1 MIYQLTIRGMAIQ
14 KVIERILSS
23 VISNGYITVL
33 LLKFMYFLVSIVTVT
48 QQSAKSIIDIISPGQ
63 RLFVQ
68 ISIQTCNEEIFLKLL
83 KRTNINQS

>member
-33 LLKFMYFLVSIVTVT
+33 LLKYMFF
-48 QQSAKSIIDIISPGQ
+48 
-63 RLFVQ
+63 F
-68 ISIQTCNEEIFLKLL
+68 C
-83 KRTNINQS
+83 